1 MTLISN
7 KIHYIGTNDRKKHLF
22 ENNWPLPYG
31 VAYNTYLIADE
42 HPALVD
48 TLEYGS
54 DNDYLTRINTIL
66 EGRPLE
72 YLIINHLEPDHSSM
86 IGEILKAYP
95 NVTVVGNC
103 TTFKLLE
110 NYYPVPA
117 EQKLEVMDGSTL
129 SLGHHVLTFA
139 WVPWVHWPET
149 MVTYDTTN
157 KVLFSCDAF
166 GGFGT
171 LDGGIFDDEID
182 FERNYLSEM
191 RRYYSN
197 IVGKWSD
204 KVQLAF
210 KKLAGL
216 EIRIICPSHGPIW
229 RENPGKVLALY
240 DKWSRH
246 EAEKGVVIV
255 YASMYGNTE
264 KMADS
269 IARAI
274 AEEGIK
280 NIRVFDVSKTHVSY
294 LINEIWEY
302 NGLILGT
309 CAYNG
314 EMHPM
319 MHHLVHEISVANPQ
333 NKVVGVFGSSSW
345 NGAGVRTLKKK
356 LTEMKMDF
364 IEKGV
369 ELSGVTTQEKLS
381 GVKDFAKEFV
391 NKL

>member
-7 KIHYIGTNDRKKHLF
+7 KIYYIGTNDRKKHLF

-31 VAYNTYLIADE
+31 VSYNSYLIADE

-54 DNDYLTRINTIL
+54 DPDYLTNIATIL

-86 IGEILKAYP
+86 IGEILRTYP
-95 NVTVVGNC
+95 DVTVVGNC
-103 TTFKLLE
+103 TTFKLLA
-110 NYYPVPA
+110 NYYAVPQ

-149 MVTYDTTN
+149 MVTYDTTD

-182 FERNYLSEM
+182 FDKFYLTEM

-204 KVQLAF
+204 KVQSAF
-210 KKLAGL
+210 QKLGGL
-216 EIRIICPSHGPIW
+216 EIKIICPSHGPIW
-229 RENPGKVLALY
+229 RENPGKVLSLY
-240 DKWSRH
+240 NRWSTH
-246 EAEKGVVIV
+246 QAEKGVVII

-264 KMADS
+264 KMADK
-269 IARAI
+269 IARAL
-274 AEEGIK
+274 AQEGVK

-314 EMHPM
+314 QMHPM
-319 MHHLVHEISVANPQ
+319 MHHLVHEISVANPK

-345 NGAGVRTLKKK
+345 NGAGVKTLKKELEAIK
-356 LTEMKMDF
+356 ITPTEKS
-364 IEKGV
+364 V
-369 ELSGVTTQEKLS
+369 ELFGVTTDDKLQ
-381 GVKDFAKEFV
+381 GVKEFAADFASR
-391 NKL
+391 L

>member
-31 VAYNTYLIADE
+31 VSYNSYLIADE

-54 DNDYLTRINTIL
+54 DPDYLTNIDSIL

-86 IGEILKAYP
+86 IGEILRTYP
-95 NVTVVGNC
+95 QVTVVGNA

-110 NYYPVPA
+110 NYYPVTA
-117 EQKLEVMDGSTL
+117 EQKLVVKDGDIL
-129 SLGHHVLTFA
+129 DLGHHKLTFA

-149 MVTYDTTN
+149 MGTYDTTD

-182 FERNYLSEM
+182 FDKFYLTEM

-204 KVQLAF
+204 KVQGAF
-210 KKLAGL
+210 QKLGGL
-216 EIRIICPSHGPIW
+216 EIKIICPSHGPIW
-229 RENPGKVLALY
+229 RENPGKVLSLY
-240 DKWSRH
+240 NRWSTH
-246 EAEKGVVIV
+246 QAEKGVVII

-264 KMADS
+264 KMADK
-269 IARAI
+269 IARAL
-274 AEEGIK
+274 AQEGVK

-302 NGLILGT
+302 NGFILGT

-314 EMHPM
+314 QMHPM
-319 MHHLVHEISVANPQ
+319 IHHLVHEISVANPK

-345 NGAGVRTLKKK
+345 NGAGVKTLKKELEAIK
-356 LTEMKMDF
+356 ITPTEKS
-364 IEKGV
+364 V
-369 ELSGVTTQEKLS
+369 ELFGVTTDDKLQ
-381 GVKDFAKEFV
+381 GVKEFAADFASR
-391 NKL
+391 L